1 MLPRFVEAH
10 QSVPA
15 PVEEDVPGAARA
27 AARTLAAGLRPGANV
42 AITAGSRGIARI
54 DEITGN
60 VVAELDGMGLRPF
73 IVPAMGSHG
82 GGTAEG
88 QAEVLAGYGITETTM
103 GAPIRASMA
112 VEVLGETEAGVPAHF
127 DRIATQADA
136 VVALNRVKPHTILRG
151 ELGSGLVKMVSIGLG
166 KHIGAQTLHTR
177 GLQQHVVPVAETL
190 IGRSPLRGGI
200 AVVEN
205 ARGEVAQIEAV
216 EPAAIPARDKELL
229 RTARSYMPHI
239 PIEPLDVLVIRRMGK
254 SISGTG
260 FDPNVVGMHR
270 RLGGEADHQIE
281 TVVVLDLT
289 EDSHGNA
296 TGVGMAD
303 LITHRLRDAIDWQ
316 ATSVNCLTS
325 GWVAGLKLPFSLP
338 SDREA
343 IETAARL
350 YDPASVRMAI
360 IDDTLHLTRIWLS
373 ESLVEEA
380 RAHANLRLAGEVKP
394 LTFDAAGTL
403 ALG

>member
-1 MLPRFVEAH
+1 MLPRFIEAR
-10 QSVPA
+10 QSLPA
-15 PVEEDVPGAARA
+15 PAEADVPGAART
-27 AARTLAAGLRPGANV
+27 AARTLAAGLRPGASV

-54 DEITGN
+54 DEITGSI
-60 VVAELDGMGLRPF
+60 VSELDGMGLRPF

-88 QAEVLAGYGITETTM
+88 QVEVLAGYGITESSM
-103 GAPIRASMA
+103 AAPIRASMD
-112 VEVLGETEAGVPAHF
+112 VELLGETAAGVPAHF
-127 DRIATQADA
+127 DRLATGADA
-136 VVALNRVKPHTILRG
+136 VIALNRVKPHTILRG

-166 KHIGAQTLHTR
+166 KHVGAQTLHTR

-190 IGRSPLRGGI
+190 IDASPLRGGI

-205 ARGEVAQIEAV
+205 SRGEVAHIDAV
-216 EPAAIPARDKELL
+216 EPSALPRRDKELL
-229 RTARSYMPHI
+229 QTARSYMPHI

-281 TVVVLDLT
+281 TIVVLDLT

-338 SDREA
+338 SDRDA
-343 IETAARL
+343 IETAVRL
-350 YDPASVRMAI
+350 YDPATVRMAI
-360 IDDTLHLTRIWLS
+360 IDDTLHLTRMWLS
-373 ESLVEEA
+373 ESLIEEA
-380 RAHANLRLAGEVKP
+380 WAQPNLTLENERKT

-403 ALG
+403 VTG